1 MFSLWIKKVIYLYF
15 IELSGNKI
23 YGNYWFGFNLY
34 FGGVIIWSLFLGY
47 YIFFMRVKKIKIVWL
62 DDY

>member
-1 MFSLWIKKVIYLYF
+1 MFKLLIKKVIFLYF

-23 YGNYWFGFNLY
+23 YGNYCFGFSLY
-34 FGGVIIWSLFLGY
+34 FWGVIILSLFLGY